1 MSEFKESDIPDE
13 CFGGEEKWVGYGN
26 YWGSHLKT
34 WNAYLIFYDWIVD
47 EDFPESD
54 EEEA

>member
-1 MSEFKESDIPDE
+1 VSEFKESDIPDE

-26 YWGSHLKT
+26 YRGSHLKT